1 MGVFQAYVPQPTAAL
16 FLHLFPLPQE
26 LFYILFDPR
35 PHLLV
40 LYLSGREP
48 DPWPRAHEMI
58 K

>member
-16 FLHLFPLPQE
+16 FLHLFPLSQE
-26 LFYILFDPR
+26 LFYILFHLR

-40 LYLSGREP
+40 LYLLGWEP
-48 DPWPRAHEMI
+48 DPWPRAHKMI